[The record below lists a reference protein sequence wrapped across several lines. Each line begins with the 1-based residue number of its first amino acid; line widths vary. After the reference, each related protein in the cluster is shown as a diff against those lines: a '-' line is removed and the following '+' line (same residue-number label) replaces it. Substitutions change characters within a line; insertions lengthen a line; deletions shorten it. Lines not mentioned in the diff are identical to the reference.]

1 MNISKKVLTNNSI
14 IFWLVILV
22 LIGASSP
29 AEDKIITLA
38 DDGQTITL
46 QVNETFLL
54 KLGEEYDW
62 NITIDDQTIVS
73 RDVVRG
79 AQQGA

>member
-1 MNISKKVLTNNSI
+1 MNISK
-14 IFWLVILV
+14 
-22 LIGASSP
+22 
-29 AEDKIITLA
+29 
-38 DDGQTITL
+38 DGQTITL

-73 RDVVRG
+73 PNVLVVRG
-79 AQQGA
+79 APKTSGFRLFFAVLALMIAMFVGRRQSYS